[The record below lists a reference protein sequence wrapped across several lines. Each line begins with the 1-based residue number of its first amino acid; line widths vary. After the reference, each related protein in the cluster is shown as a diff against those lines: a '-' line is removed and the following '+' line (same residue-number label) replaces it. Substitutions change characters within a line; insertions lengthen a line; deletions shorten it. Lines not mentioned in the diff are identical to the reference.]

1 MNVPAARRRGILAAR
16 LACAGLS
23 LSLALLPAVRAQPVG
38 IPSMGAAGSDQLSP
52 MLERTL
58 GDAIMERG
66 RHDPTYIS
74 DPDVDQYLTS
84 VGRKLVSHSPYGAQ
98 HIQVFAVRDPDINA
112 FTLPGGYIGVNSGLV
127 VATDDESE
135 LASVIAHEVGHV
147 VQRHVARGMAERSQG
162 RGVMLATLAAA
173 LLAALSGSGDLAM
186 GVASF
191 GQAAAVNRQLSFS
204 RSAEQE
210 ADREGFNMMT
220 KAGYDP
226 RGMAQ
231 MFRRL
236 MKASNLNEGT
246 GGNAF
251 ARTHPL
257 SIQRLSDI
265 ENRISEL
272 PPHVHHD
279 TSTYWYVRAQLLALQ
294 ARDSRAQDQALQ
306 QFQAD
311 ARAYTGVRRSAAWY
325 GVAYVAR
332 LNQNTA
338 KAEKAL
344 EQARRGNI
352 DSAEI
357 EHLAIQLANDQGKT
371 AQALKLARSAW
382 ARWPDSR
389 SIALALARTMQA
401 NGKSDDAV
409 AFLDARIKQWPHF
422 SGLYKLKAQN
432 EDKLGKKVAARRAMA
447 GYYEQT
453 GALLSAV
460 EQLRQAREL
469 SNDFY
474 EKSELDARI
483 RQVKQRLQTE
493 RSLLEQ
499 FKMKPQ

>member
-1 MNVPAARRRGILAAR
+1 MNVFIARPRKSLAAQ
-16 LACAGLS
+16 LACVGLALS
-23 LSLALLPAVRAQPVG
+23 LSLLPGLHAQPVG

-52 MLERTL
+52 LLERTL

-74 DPDVDQYLTS
+74 DPDVNQYLTS
-84 VGRKLVSHSPYGAQ
+84 MGQKLVSYSPNGAQ
-98 HIQVFAVRDPDINA
+98 HIQVFAVRDPGINA
-112 FTLPGGYIGVNSGLV
+112 FALPGGYIGVNSGLV
-127 VATDDESE
+127 VATDNESE

-147 VQRHVARGMAERSQG
+147 VLRHVARGMAEQSQG
-162 RGVMLATLAAA
+162 RGMMLATLAAA
-173 LLAALSGSGDLAM
+173 LLAALSGQGDLAM

-191 GQAAAVNRQLSFS
+191 GQAAAVNKQLSFS

-210 ADREGFNMMT
+210 ADREGFSMMR

-231 MFRRL
+231 MFRQL

-272 PPHVHHD
+272 PPYTHHD
-279 TSTYWYVRAQLLALQ
+279 TNTYWYVRAQLLAIQ
-294 ARDSRAQDQALQ
+294 ARDSRAQDHAVQ
-306 QFQAD
+306 QFQAE
-311 ARAYTGVRRSAAWY
+311 AKAHTGVRRSAAWY
-325 GVAYVAR
+325 GMAYIAR
-332 LNQNTA
+332 QNQNTA

-344 EQARRGNI
+344 EQAKQGNI

-357 EHLAIQLANDQGKT
+357 EHLAVQLANDQGKS
-371 AQALKLARSAW
+371 AQALKLATSAR
-382 ARWPDSR
+382 ARWPDSQ
-389 SIALALARTMQA
+389 SIALALAQAMQA
-401 NGKSDDAV
+401 SGNSKNAV
-409 AFLDARIKQWPHF
+409 TFLDARIKQWPHF
-422 SGLYKLKAQN
+422 SDLYKLKAQN
-432 EDKLGKKVAARRAMA
+432 EEHLGKKVDARRAMA

-453 GALLSAV
+453 GALTSAV
-460 EQLRQAREL
+460 EQLRQARGL
-469 SNDFY
+469 SHDFY
-474 EKSELDARI
+474 EKSELDAEI
-483 RQVKQRLQTE
+483 RRVKQRLKTE

-499 FKMKPQ
+499 FNIKPQ